1 MSRWVF
7 DPISLACL
15 LASGALYVAGV
26 SRLWA
31 RAGRKCG
38 VPPWQLGAF
47 AAGWIALVVALLSP
61 VAAISEVLFSVHM
74 TQHEILILVAAP
86 LLVLGRPIV
95 PFLWA
100 LSPRWRLRLGTWSRN
115 RYWSAAWKA
124 LTGPLV
130 VWLLHGLALWVWHLP
145 VLYQAALGSAAIHA
159 VEHTCF
165 LLTACLFWWALIH
178 GRYGRAGYGAAVVFV
193 FATTVHSEALG
204 ALLTFAPRVWYPL
217 YVMRSSAGGLDA
229 LEDQRLAGLLMW
241 IPFGLVFL
249 LLGLGLFAAWLGE
262 AERRAKPASWIPL
275 IFLPLLL
282 ALAGAGCHSS
292 DKSYTEEITRG
303 HANAGKQAIQRY
315 GCGSCHRIPGISGAD
330 SLVGPS
336 LERIASRVYIARH
349 LVNEPNTMIAWIR
362 HPRHLRSPTAIPA
375 LGVAEQEGRDIAAYL
390 YTLK

>member
-1 MSRWVF
+1 MSHWVF
-7 DPISLACL
+7 DPSSLACL

-31 RAGRKCG
+31 RAGRRCG
-38 VPPWQLGAF
+38 VRPWQVGAF

-145 VLYQAALGSAAIHA
+145 ALYQAALGSAAIHA
-159 VEHTCF
+159 IEHTCF
-165 LLTACLFWWALIH
+165 LVTACLFWWALIH
-178 GRYGRAGYGAAVVFV
+178 GRYGRVGYGVAVVFV
-193 FATTVHSEALG
+193 FATAVHSEALG

-217 YVMRSSAGGLDA
+217 YAIRSSAAGLDA
-229 LEDQRLAGLLMW
+229 LEDQQLAGLIMW
-241 IPFGLVFL
+241 IPFGVIFL
-249 LLGLGLFAAWLGE
+249 IVALALFAAWLGE
-262 AERRAKPASWIPL
+262 AERRAALLSRAPL
-275 IFLPLLL
+275 VLLPLLL
-282 ALAGAGCHSS
+282 AVGAAGCGRADVSHA
-292 DKSYTEEITRG
+292 EAITGGQAERG
-303 HANAGKQAIQRY
+303 R
-315 GCGSCHRIPGISGAD
+315 
-330 SLVGPS
+330 
-336 LERIASRVYIARH
+336 
-349 LVNEPNTMIAWIR
+349 
-362 HPRHLRSPTAIPA
+362 
-375 LGVAEQEGRDIAAYL
+375 
-390 YTLK
+390 